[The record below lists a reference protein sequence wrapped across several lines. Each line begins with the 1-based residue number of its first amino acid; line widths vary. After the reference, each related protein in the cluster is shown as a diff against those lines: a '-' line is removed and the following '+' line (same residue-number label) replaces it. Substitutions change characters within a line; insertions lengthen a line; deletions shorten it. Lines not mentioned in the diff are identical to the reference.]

1 MTFCYRFFHV
11 EKVCIVE
18 SVVKG
23 HFVTHIKKMHASNF
37 WPQENDDSLHVLLK
51 CPLE

>member
-23 HFVTHIKKMHASNF
+23 HFVTHIKKCMHRIARISGHKKMMIVCMF
-37 WPQENDDSLHVLLK
+37 S
-51 CPLE
+51 